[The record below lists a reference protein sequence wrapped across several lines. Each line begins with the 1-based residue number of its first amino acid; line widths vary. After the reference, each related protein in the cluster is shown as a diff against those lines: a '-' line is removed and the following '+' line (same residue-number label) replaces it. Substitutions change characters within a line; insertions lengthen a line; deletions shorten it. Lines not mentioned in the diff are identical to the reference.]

1 MVSQKKLIN
10 QLKIFK
16 KLGVTGVKQS
26 LEDEGVSFQ
35 DIEIMRVL
43 TKKIKMKLNVKIGG
57 CEAKNDIFFCSNL
70 KVDSIV
76 APMVESSYALK
87 KFIQVVPK
95 EYLGNLFIN
104 LESKTA
110 FNNINKIINSEGF
123 KKLKGVVIGR
133 SDLAGS
139 YGMSKSQVNSKKIYR
154 EVHSVLKNVKKKG
167 KITKMGGSIT
177 VNSKNFIK
185 NLYEE
190 KLINNIEARNLE
202 LKLSNRNISNLDK
215 IIPEIFEFE
224 ILWLKFRNTRKDINI
239 FKKKD
244 NSKRIL
250 IMKKRLEN

>member
-1 MVSQKKLIN
+1 
-10 QLKIFK
+10 
-16 KLGVTGVKQS
+16 
-26 LEDEGVSFQ
+26 
-35 DIEIMRVL
+35 
-43 TKKIKMKLNVKIGG
+43 
-57 CEAKNDIFFCSNL
+57 
-70 KVDSIV
+70 
-76 APMVESSYALK
+76 
-87 KFIQVVPK
+87 
-95 EYLGNLFIN
+95 
-104 LESKTA
+104 
-110 FNNINKIINSEGF
+110 
-123 KKLKGVVIGR
+123 
-133 SDLAGS
+133 
-139 YGMSKSQVNSKKIYR
+139 
-154 EVHSVLKNVKKKG
+154 
-167 KITKMGGSIT
+167 MGGSIT

>member
-1 MVSQKKLIN
+1 
-10 QLKIFK
+10 
-16 KLGVTGVKQS
+16 
-26 LEDEGVSFQ
+26 
-35 DIEIMRVL
+35 
-43 TKKIKMKLNVKIGG
+43 MKLNVKIGG

-110 FNNINKIINSEGF
+110 FNNINRIINSENF

-190 KLINNIEARNLE
+190 KLINNIEARNVE

-215 IIPEIFEFE
+215 IIPEIFELE

>member
-26 LEDEGVSFQ
+26 LEDEGVSFK
-35 DIEIMRVL
+35 DIEIMRIL
-43 TKKIKMKLNVKIGG
+43 TKNTKLKLNVKIGG
-57 CEAKNDIFFCSNL
+57 CEAKNDILFCSNL

-87 KFIQVVPK
+87 KLIQTVPK

-110 FNNINKIINSEGF
+110 FSNINKIVNADSF

-139 YGMSKSQVNSKKIYR
+139 YGMTKSQVNSKKIYN
-154 EVHSVLKNVKKKG
+154 EVHSILKKVKKKG

-177 VNSKNFIK
+177 VNAKNFIK
-185 NLYEE
+185 KLYEE
-190 KLINNIEARNLE
+190 KLINNIETRNLE

-224 ILWLKFRNTRKDINI
+224 MLWVKFRNTRKDINI
-239 FKKKD
+239 LKKKD

-250 IMKKRLEN
+250 IIKKRLEN